1 MLKIWAIE
9 KIRDF
14 NYLRRV
20 NPSYFLYKYQIFRK
34 ESNKRMKCTYDD
46 KNCYFYNNKNCNR
59 GNQKCLK
66 EIDNTSKIKKDAQD
80 YWDRLRKG
88 K

>member
-1 MLKIWAIE
+1 
-9 KIRDF
+9 
-14 NYLRRV
+14 
-20 NPSYFLYKYQIFRK
+20 
-34 ESNKRMKCTYDD
+34 MKCTYDD